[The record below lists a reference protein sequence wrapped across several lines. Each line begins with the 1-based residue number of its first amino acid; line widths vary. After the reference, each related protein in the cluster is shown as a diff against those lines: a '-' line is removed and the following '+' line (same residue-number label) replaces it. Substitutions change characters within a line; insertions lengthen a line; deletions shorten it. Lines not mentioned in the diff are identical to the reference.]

1 MDLIRENM
9 APIENPKKMW
19 GTAYLP
25 EIATNL
31 VIRRKSVVQGI
42 RLAVQAHL
50 IVGIEQ
56 RTSLALYERRRAAFD
71 QPGSN
76 VLVLVSFRPRS
87 SRHGELRAL
96 HRLDTRKIPVVNP
109 LDQRKAS
116 TH

>member
-1 MDLIRENM
+1 M
-9 APIENPKKMW
+9 APIEYPKKMW
-19 GTAYLP
+19 GTTYLP

-31 VIRRKSVVQGI
+31 IIGRKSVVQGRVQRI

-50 IVGIEQ
+50 IFGIEQ
-56 RTSLALYERRRAAFD
+56 RTSLALCQRRRAAFD

-76 VLVLVSFRPRS
+76 LLVLVSFRPRS
-87 SRHGELRAL
+87 SRRGELRAL